1 MSTLYI
7 RLPSQAAAGNAP
19 DWPAIPCA
27 YALAT
32 QGKATQGKATGG
44 VTIERQG
51 EMPLP
56 GLAGAIAG
64 AQRVVLLL
72 AAADVALL
80 RVKAPPLSHARLKAA
95 LPNLIEDQLIG
106 DPSGCVVAAGGT
118 HDGLRSV
125 AAIQRTWLEHL
136 AKTLIALGARRIAA
150 LPAQLCL
157 PYQPGQPDQPDQL
170 VQPGITAAINV
181 QESGI
186 DLTLRLSEHDG
197 IGLTIAPAPSHPEVS
212 KEEGH
217 QPQPTTAHEVIR
229 ALRAVAPGAP
239 ITLYVP
245 QAQVSAYQQ
254 APAYR
259 QAPDDTGTPGQRI
272 SVLADNWAHWITGAG
287 NAAPDLMAGLGAAAG
302 PGLDWR
308 AWRWPLILAAAILL
322 TNIAALNFD
331 WWRKKIEAN
340 ALRASMNQIYKAAY
354 PKETVIIDPIAQMRQ
369 KIAAAK
375 RDAGLPSADDFA
387 ALAAAFGEACATA
400 MPGKTATAIAALEYR
415 ERGLIVRLK
424 PGIEAPTGQLAA
436 LLAERG
442 LSLDLM
448 PAQNAAVVWQIRGSK

>member
-1 MSTLYI
+1 
-7 RLPSQAAAGNAP
+7 
-19 DWPAIPCA
+19 
-27 YALAT
+27 
-32 QGKATQGKATGG
+32 
-44 VTIERQG
+44 
-51 EMPLP
+51 MPLP

-106 DPSGCVVAAGGT
+106 DPGGCVVAAGGT
-118 HDGLRSV
+118 HDGLRTI

-157 PYQPGQPDQPDQL
+157 PYQPDQPGQTVQPDQLGQPDQL
-170 VQPGITAAINV
+170 AQPGITAAIDGR
-181 QESGI
+181 ESGT

-197 IGLTIAPAPSHPEVS
+197 IGLTIAPAPGQ
-212 KEEGH
+212 EEG
-217 QPQPTTAHEVIR
+217 QTQQTAAHEVIR

-259 QAPDDTGTPGQRI
+259 QAIDDTGTPGQRI
-272 SVLADNWAHWITGAG
+272 SVLADNWAHWIAG
-287 NAAPDLMAGLGAAAG
+287 SSNAAPDLMAGLGAAAG
-302 PGLDWR
+302 PGMDWR

-331 WWRKKIEAN
+331 WWRKKTEAG
-340 ALRASMNQIYKAAY
+340 ALRASMTQIYKAAY

-375 RDAGLPSADDFA
+375 RDAGLPSPDDFTS
-387 ALAAAFGEACATA
+387 LAAAFGEACATA

-415 ERGLIVRLK
+415 ERGLIVQLK
-424 PGIEAPTGQLAA
+424 PGVEAPAGPLAT

-448 PAQNAAVVWQIRGSK
+448 PAQNAAVVWQIRGAK